1 MKLRG
6 IALFVVALIAG
17 STCLNA
23 ESYPDAV
30 ILQETGFP
38 SSDSSVPSASML
50 SAVLPGAQ
58 TVSAAEL
65 PAAISKADCTL
76 MVLPYGSAFPEDS
89 WPQIL
94 AYLNRGGNL
103 LVLGG
108 RPFTRA
114 AYRDSSGWH
123 LRDYSVRFIREL
135 GIDNYTTVPGSEG
148 LQFQLNSELVARL
161 QPFAWSHAF
170 SPIVHLSYEQTNDG
184 IGAAGYLSA
193 RLDAFAWSVRDES
206 QISAPAIQ
214 IDHLRERFQ
223 GGRWVFL
230 NAELPSSF
238 FESDRATQVLSTLAG
253 SARRGAAT
261 VPAGRERS
269 AGSELARQGGD
280 RRQADGRDQSCVRN
294 RSVASIHHEY
304 RSPERWHCDAVRGKD
319 QGISCD

>member
-1 MKLRG
+1 
-6 IALFVVALIAG
+6 
-17 STCLNA
+17 
-23 ESYPDAV
+23 
-30 ILQETGFP
+30 
-38 SSDSSVPSASML
+38 ML

-58 TVSAAEL
+58 MVSAAEL

-170 SPIVHLSYEQTNDG
+170 SV
-184 IGAAGYLSA
+184 
-193 RLDAFAWSVRDES
+193 
-206 QISAPAIQ
+206 
-214 IDHLRERFQ
+214 
-223 GGRWVFL
+223 
-230 NAELPSSF
+230 
-238 FESDRATQVLSTLAG
+238 
-253 SARRGAAT
+253 
-261 VPAGRERS
+261 
-269 AGSELARQGGD
+269 
-280 RRQADGRDQSCVRN
+280 CVRTTQGTCNSQRVWATKEVCRDSRFTARN
-294 RSVASIHHEY
+294 RRICFPRACGMSWA
-304 RSPERWHCDAVRGKD
+304 RSTCAFSFVGWLSDWT
-319 QGISCD
+319 